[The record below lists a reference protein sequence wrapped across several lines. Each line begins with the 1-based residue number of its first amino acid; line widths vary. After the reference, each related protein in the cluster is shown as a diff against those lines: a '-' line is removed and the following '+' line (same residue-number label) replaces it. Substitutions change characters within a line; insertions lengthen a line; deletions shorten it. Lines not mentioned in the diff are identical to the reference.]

1 MKKLLKYWYVFLVL
15 AIIIGVVVW
24 IKRPKSV
31 VYTTTAVSIQ
41 PIQATLSVSG
51 TLQAEKSAALT
62 FQTGGDLA
70 WVGVKEG
77 DLVKKGQAIASLDQR
92 SLEKGL
98 KKELNDYMKI
108 RWDYENTRDAYFIST
123 QDSLDK
129 YSLTTPA
136 RRIVEKAGFDLGNS
150 VLDVEIQ
157 SIAKEY
163 ATLTTPFSGL
173 VTDVAM
179 PNSGVNVFSTTAI
192 ATVVDPETMYFK
204 ADVDELDIKQIAE
217 GQRVELEF
225 DAYPEEIVHT
235 TIVQIGFAPI
245 TLSGGGTG
253 YEIKIALPE
262 DNSNF
267 KYKLGMN
274 GKALIEIAS
283 KSDAL
288 VVPSEAVFGKNG
300 DSFVKVLTGKTALER
315 KVKTGIETDTQI
327 EILDGLGEGETVVTS
342 EKK

>member
-1 MKKLLKYWYVFLVL
+1 MKKILKYWYIFL
-15 AIIIGVVVW
+15 IILVIGGVIFW
-24 IKRPKSV
+24 IKRPKQV
-31 VYTTTAVSIQ
+31 TYVTTTVSRQ
-41 PIQATLSVSG
+41 PIEAILSVSG
-51 TLQAEKSAALT
+51 TLQAEKSATLT
-62 FQTGGDLA
+62 FQTAGDLA

-77 DLVKKGQAIASLDQR
+77 DQVKKWQAIATLDQR

-98 KKELNDYMKI
+98 KKELNDYMKV
-108 RWDYENTRDAYFIST
+108 RWDYENIRDTYFIST

-163 ATLTTPFSGL
+163 ATLTAPFAGL
-173 VTDVAM
+173 ITDVAT

-192 ATVVDPETMYFK
+192 ATVVDPATMYFK
-204 ADVDELDIKQIAE
+204 AEVDELDIKQLRE
-217 GQRVELEF
+217 GLNVEIEL
-225 DAYPEEIVHT
+225 DAYPTEIIRT
-235 TIVQIGFAPI
+235 TVRQIGFAPI

-253 YEIKIALPE
+253 YEIKIALTE

-274 GKALIEIAS
+274 GKALVEIAS
-283 KSDAL
+283 KPDAI

-300 DSFVKVLTGKTALER
+300 ESFVKIPVGKTAIER
-315 KVKTGIETDTQI
+315 KVTTGIETGTQI
-327 EILDGLGEGETVVTS
+327 EILDGLSEGETVVTS